1 MLSDKN
7 VLHNGGGVVD
17 VEKELG
23 NKSGLVSVPESFWRF
38 YTRTWAEGRPAVN
51 QPSSD
56 IK

>member
-23 NKSGLVSVPESFWRF
+23 NKSGLVSVPESF
-38 YTRTWAEGRPAVN
+38 
-51 QPSSD
+51 
-56 IK
+56 